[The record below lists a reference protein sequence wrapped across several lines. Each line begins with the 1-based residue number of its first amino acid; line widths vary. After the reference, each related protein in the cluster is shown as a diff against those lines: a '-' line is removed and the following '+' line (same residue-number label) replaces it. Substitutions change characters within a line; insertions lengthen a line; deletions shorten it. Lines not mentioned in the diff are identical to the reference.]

1 MHLIFQVSYTTEN
14 LKQQYESQVKE
25 ILNEQLLDFAHF
37 ESKREISKDSPSS
50 IAVIQYI

>member
-37 ESKREISKDSPSS
+37 ESKREIWR
-50 IAVIQYI
+50 IHRHQLL